1 MRILQGFRLV
11 VRQWPEVSDFVTH
24 CARQKT
30 HGHAKRVRFSHGR
43 GFSTRSSCK
52 KCDTNHIPQT
62 CIGAAASG
70 GAFQLR
76 RCLGRPARMPTML
89 RVRLGGQL
97 GRPAR
102 GPPGLE
108 RRKTTADLNP
118 KQRLMP
124 WTGPRPSCR
133 DPRSAPGPGLGNFF
147 IF

>member
-1 MRILQGFRLV
+1 MYWCCG
-11 VRQWPEVSDFVTH
+11 
-24 CARQKT
+24 
-30 HGHAKRVRFSHGR
+30 KRR
-43 GFSTRSSCK
+43 GLPAAQVPRATSTDAHDAPR
-52 KCDTNHIPQT
+52 
-62 CIGAAASG
+62 AAWRATRK
-70 GAFQLR
+70 A
-76 RCLGRPARMPTML
+76 
-89 RVRLGGQL
+89 
-97 GRPAR
+97 AR